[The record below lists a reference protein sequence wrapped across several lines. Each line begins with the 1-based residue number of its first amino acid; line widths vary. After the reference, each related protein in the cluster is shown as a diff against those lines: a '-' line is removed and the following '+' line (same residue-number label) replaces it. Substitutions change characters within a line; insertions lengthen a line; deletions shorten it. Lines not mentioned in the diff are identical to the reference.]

1 MADADVVT
9 SDVNTRNNNACR
21 SELLCFV
28 LDKCNVMAFD
38 HLSKICSDFYTEDEV
53 IAGRHL
59 LEQYTPTRLTRR
71 KGADR
76 LRATVDDIIKVCL
89 DPAIELPAF
98 FAIDLSRLPPVEAT
112 HCDITAILRELQ
124 LLRHEVRQISS
135 LREEVTNLK
144 LCCTKYEN
152 DLQSLTEEVKCLGG
166 NGADFPPL
174 PKSDNI
180 TTATPAGAVPMNDH
194 SAANRL
200 KSAIASGAI
209 VRSSQKKGKSVVG
222 KSVNPKLQAI
232 KSVMTTRKVDIF
244 VSRLHPLTAASELA
258 DCVNTSKT
266 DISVHD
272 IVCNKLNSKYED
284 LYSSFHVEITVDSAD
299 LKRAVDLFMSA
310 DSWPVGIF
318 VKRFFK
324 RKDGRDHNVQ

>member
-1 MADADVVT
+1 
-9 SDVNTRNNNACR
+9 
-21 SELLCFV
+21 
-28 LDKCNVMAFD
+28 MAFD

-53 IAGRHL
+53 IAGRQL

-144 LCCTKYEN
+144 KKYEN
-152 DLQSLTEEVKCLGG
+152 G

-180 TTATPAGAVPMNDH
+180 TTSATPAGAVPMNDH
-194 SAANRL
+194 SAAKRL

-209 VRSSQKKGKSVVG
+209 VRSSQKKDKSVVG

-232 KSVMTTRKVDIF
+232 KSVMTTRKIDIF

-324 RKDGRDHNVQ
+324 RKDGRDHNIQ

>member
-1 MADADVVT
+1 MQG
-9 SDVNTRNNNACR
+9 S
-21 SELLCFV
+21 
-28 LDKCNVMAFD
+28 
-38 HLSKICSDFYTEDEV
+38 
-53 IAGRHL
+53 
-59 LEQYTPTRLTRR
+59 QQ
-71 KGADR
+71 
-76 LRATVDDIIKVCL
+76 ATVKDIIKVCL

-98 FAIDLSRLPPVEAT
+98 LAVDLSRLPPVEAT

-180 TTATPAGAVPMNDH
+180 TTSATLTGAVPMNDH

-209 VRSSQKKGKSVVG
+209 VRSSQKCG
-222 KSVNPKLQAI
+222 
-232 KSVMTTRKVDIF
+232 
-244 VSRLHPLTAASELA
+244 
-258 DCVNTSKT
+258 
-266 DISVHD
+266 
-272 IVCNKLNSKYED
+272 
-284 LYSSFHVEITVDSAD
+284 
-299 LKRAVDLFMSA
+299 
-310 DSWPVGIF
+310 
-318 VKRFFK
+318 
-324 RKDGRDHNVQ
+324 